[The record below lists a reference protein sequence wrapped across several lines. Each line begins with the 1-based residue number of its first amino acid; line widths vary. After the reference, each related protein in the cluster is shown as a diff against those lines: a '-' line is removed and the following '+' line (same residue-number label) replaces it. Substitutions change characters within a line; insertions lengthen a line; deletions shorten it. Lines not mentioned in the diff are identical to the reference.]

1 MIKLVEKH
9 KIKSTHKFYSELDNL
24 CFLSKNL
31 YNKANYIIRQSFVK
45 EQKYLNY
52 NHIQKQLQND
62 SDYKALPSKVSQ
74 QVLMLLDKNWKS
86 FFKAI
91 KDYSKNKSKYKGRPK
106 LPNYK
111 HKTTGRN
118 ILIYTIQAISKI
130 ELKKG
135 IVKLSGSNIRIKT
148 NQIDIQQV
156 RIIPRNKEF
165 IIEVIYN
172 KQIDNLELN
181 KDNIIS
187 IDIGLNNLA
196 TITSNKE
203 GFKPLIINGRTLK
216 SINQYYNKKQAKLHS
231 FIGNKGKSNKLTKLT
246 NKRNNKISDY
256 IHKASRKIIDICIF
270 NDIGQIIIGKN
281 KQWKQEINIGSKNN
295 QAFVNIP
302 HSIFIDM
309 ICYKAKLFGIDVI
322 LTEESYTSKCSFLDN
337 EPICK
342 HETYLG
348 KRVKRGL
355 FKSSKGIKINA
366 DCNGSLNILRKV
378 IPNFN
383 INNIKNGIQGIVV
396 SPIRLN
402 PYKSDLG

>member
-1 MIKLVEKH
+1 MIQLVEKH
-9 KIKSTHKFYSELDNL
+9 KIKATHKFYSELDNL

-52 NHIQKQLQND
+52 NCIQKQLQND

-74 QVLMLLDKNWKS
+74 QVLMLLDRNWKS
-86 FFKAI
+86 FFKSI
-91 KDYSKNKSKYKGRPK
+91 KDYSNNKGKYMGRPK
-106 LPNYK
+106 LPKYK
-111 HKTTGRN
+111 HKITGRN
-118 ILIYTIQAISKI
+118 ILIYTIQAISKV

-135 IVKLSGSNIRIKT
+135 VIKLSGSNIRIKT
-148 NQIDIQQV
+148 MQTNIQQV
-156 RIIPRNKEF
+156 RVIPRNKEF

-172 KQIDNLELN
+172 KQVDNLELN

-203 GFKPLIINGRTLK
+203 GVLPSIINGRVLK
-216 SINQYYNKKQAKLHS
+216 SINQYYNKKQAKLYS
-231 FIGNKGKSNKLTKLT
+231 FVGNKGKSNKLIKLT

-256 IHKASRKIIDICIF
+256 IHKASRKIIDMCIF
-270 NDIGQIIIGKN
+270 NDIGKIIIGKN

-302 HSIFIDM
+302 HSMFIDM
-309 ICYKAKLFGIDVI
+309 INYKAKLFGIDVI
-322 LTEESYTSKCSFLDN
+322 LTEESYTSKCSFIDN
-337 EPICK
+337 ESICK

-348 KRVKRGL
+348 KRVTRGL
-355 FKSSKGIKINA
+355 FKSNKGFKINA
-366 DCNGSLNILRKV
+366 DVNGSLNILRKV

-383 INNIKNGIQGIVV
+383 INNIKNGIQGVV
-396 SPIRLN
+396 VPPIRLN
-402 PYKSDLG
+402 PYKSKLV